1 MKTKNNYQSLSDK
14 LFQLYDDI
22 EEGKV
27 DIDKAKTM
35 VQAASAI
42 NSIQRAKLISTRVL
56 SEEKKVKFYED

>member
-1 MKTKNNYQSLSDK
+1 MKPKNNYQSLSNK

-56 SEEKKVKFYED
+56 SEEKRVKFYED

>member
-1 MKTKNNYQSLSDK
+1 MKAKNNYQTLSDK